1 MLSILGFCEIRE
13 IGRPFEPT
21 NQLQMSNEKR
31 APGWLGYMLIFQG
44 VGDEILPS
52 YVVIIVNHY
61 QDPYSTTSILEC
73 HTPPKFNLEPE
84 YDGFQKESP
93 FPGTSFQVPC

>member
-44 VGDEILPS
+44 VRDEILPS

-73 HTPPKFNLEPE
+73 HTPRNLTWNL
-84 YDGFQKESP
+84 KMMVSKRNH
-93 FPGTSFQVPC
+93 V